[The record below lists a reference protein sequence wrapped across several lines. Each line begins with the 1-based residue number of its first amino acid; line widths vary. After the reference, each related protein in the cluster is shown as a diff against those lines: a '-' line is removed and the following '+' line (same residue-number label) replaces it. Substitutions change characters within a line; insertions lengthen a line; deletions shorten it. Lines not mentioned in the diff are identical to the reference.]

1 MTILSA
7 RGLIAAA
14 VNSVDASFK
23 VKDRQPKSSLSPRT
37 GDGWVFV
44 ESVEPEGY
52 RTSAVR
58 FGVVVIVGSDVSNAE
73 SALDDHAISVLDA
86 LCSMPD
92 LPVANVSVEP
102 TSVPVADTGAAMY
115 ALIAKLTVEV

>member
-1 MTILSA
+1 MTILGS

-23 VKDRQPKSSLSPRT
+23 VKDRQPKSSLSPRA

-44 ESVEPEGY
+44 EGVEPEGF

-58 FGVVVIVGSDVSNAE
+58 FGVIVVVGSDVSNAE
-73 SALDDHAISVLDA
+73 QAIDDHAIGILDA
-86 LCSMPD
+86 LCSMPN
-92 LPVANVSVEP
+92 LPSANVSVEP
-102 TSVPVADTGAAMY
+102 ASVPVGDAGAMY